1 MTEPV
6 QVDGP
11 RLYLNASVFG
21 NKGSADL
28 GNLRVRVISDI
39 EVPDGFAFEDCNGL
53 ARGDRTDFEVTWGP
67 KRDNLARF
75 VGRKVRLHFHADA
88 AANFYSYRFGA

>member
-6 QVDGP
+6 PVEGP

-39 EVPDGFAFEDCNGL
+39 EVPGGFAFADCNGL
-53 ARGDRTDFEVTWGP
+53 ARGDQTGFEVTWGP
-67 KRDNLARF
+67 QRDNLARF
-75 VGRKVRLHFHADA
+75 AGRKVRLHFQADA
-88 AANFYSYRFGA
+88 VANLYSYRFGP